1 MNRKAFDEGVIKKID
16 KKKSIITLEEPLKFA
31 HVGGQN
37 ERKYLWGKVDIR
49 SQVAV
54 MNRSVVVECRI
65 QPFKYFNEYT
75 FEDNTGKLYLDN
87 IEMKN
92 CGTTQTNKGCINY
105 ETIKDGQKHIVMNS
119 MLHDG
124 KSKGVV
130 AFNSNNLIFANN
142 VLHTFNAAGMDFRAV
157 KKLNVLSNLISNIKG
172 NGIINSNLPGV

>member
-1 MNRKAFDEGVIKKID
+1 
-16 KKKSIITLEEPLKFA
+16 
-31 HVGGQN
+31 
-37 ERKYLWGKVDIR
+37 
-49 SQVAV
+49 
-54 MNRSVVVECRI
+54 
-65 QPFKYFNEYT
+65 
-75 FEDNTGKLYLDN
+75 
-87 IEMKN
+87 
-92 CGTTQTNKGCINY
+92 
-105 ETIKDGQKHIVMNS
+105 MNS

>member
-92 CGTTQTNKGCINY
+92 CGTT
-105 ETIKDGQKHIVMNS
+105 
-119 MLHDG
+119 
-124 KSKGVV
+124 
-130 AFNSNNLIFANN
+130 
-142 VLHTFNAAGMDFRAV
+142 
-157 KKLNVLSNLISNIKG
+157 
-172 NGIINSNLPGV
+172 